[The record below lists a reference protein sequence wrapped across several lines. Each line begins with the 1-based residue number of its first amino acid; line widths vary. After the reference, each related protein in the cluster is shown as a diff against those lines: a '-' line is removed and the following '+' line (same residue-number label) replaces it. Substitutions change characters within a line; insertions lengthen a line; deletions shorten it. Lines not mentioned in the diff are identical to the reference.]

1 MSKSKKLFS
10 IALAVLLALQL
21 LLIPTF
27 AEGETA
33 TGKYTTADNLPLIYG
48 AGESL
53 EGFESCESFTDQ
65 KSGTYNKVILGDY
78 YGTKYSLNTETDYVS
93 EGTKSFK
100 VNPEQSMFKFFI
112 DLRTGGTTK
121 KYENI
126 TFYVDFPAGTVED
139 TTSKG
144 DAAKYPD
151 GKYGIGLGLTGG
163 VGVWD
168 NLPTLSNVTVT
179 YYFKDGSKLTKTE
192 NGIYPYNKDGSIST
206 TGFEGYVSVAL
217 KESDYQDSTKY
228 LMLYTYSAEY
238 KENLFKKA
246 VYFDDFRCVDYNNF
260 VPYAYQDFEA
270 LTGDTVIQGN
280 WQMPYKVFCTD
291 VAKTDNTS
299 ENVSYSVD
307 ANGIA
312 QGKNSMK
319 IAINGTRGNFR
330 MAIGLTKTGSPF
342 NTTDYNGVAFYVSI
356 PAGQNSKIEVALY
369 NKYEWGTKKS
379 LNAVY
384 TYWFED
390 GSVLVKY
397 GDDGIYPYD
406 KNGNKSANG
415 FNGYVSVY
423 YGDCSLTDYP
433 YLQLRGDDW
442 NSSLQNKSIYI
453 DDIRPCNFNVVEDIV
468 SGDAYY
474 VNNAAIPVQKVGDT
488 AVLSVMTN
496 LAKLGMA
503 RNADGIEA
511 LRNVMLGYTT
521 AADKHNVNGI
531 DGTDIRDLVALY
543 KLSAS

>member
-78 YGTKYSLNTETDYVS
+78 FGTKYSLNTETDYIS

-112 DLRTGGTTK
+112 DLRTSGTTK

-144 DAAKYPD
+144 DATKYPD

-168 NLPTLSNVTVT
+168 NLPKLSNITVT

-228 LMLYTYSAEY
+228 LMLYTYSATY

-246 VYFDDFRCVDYNNF
+246 VYFDDF
-260 VPYAYQDFEA
+260 
-270 LTGDTVIQGN
+270 
-280 WQMPYKVFCTD
+280 
-291 VAKTDNTS
+291 
-299 ENVSYSVD
+299 
-307 ANGIA
+307 
-312 QGKNSMK
+312 
-319 IAINGTRGNFR
+319 
-330 MAIGLTKTGSPF
+330 
-342 NTTDYNGVAFYVSI
+342 
-356 PAGQNSKIEVALY
+356 
-369 NKYEWGTKKS
+369 
-379 LNAVY
+379 
-384 TYWFED
+384 
-390 GSVLVKY
+390 
-397 GDDGIYPYD
+397 
-406 KNGNKSANG
+406 
-415 FNGYVSVY
+415 
-423 YGDCSLTDYP
+423 
-433 YLQLRGDDW
+433 
-442 NSSLQNKSIYI
+442 
-453 DDIRPCNFNVVEDIV
+453 RPCNFNVVEDIV